1 MTQPRRIITPIQRS
15 LFLFLTRVQQ
25 LEAGG
30 FCFDGG
36 IGFFFSLFV
45 FFVFFDF
52 AVSRGLSWS
61 ILSGTLTSHLHSAA
75 ATVLNGNPEP
85 SMSFHGSNRTELS
98 SCFFL
103 IFFSS
108 TSNNDGR
115 WLQRLPYITVMSL
128 NMCLF
133 VSCCSMPHWFPVIA
147 KCDHNEP
154 FFSLNC
160 LNSVSC

>member
-1 MTQPRRIITPIQRS
+1 MEVLVS
-15 LFLFLTRVQQ
+15 FFLFLF
-25 LEAGG
+25 
-30 FCFDGG
+30 
-36 IGFFFSLFV
+36 FF
-45 FFVFFDF
+45 FFDF

-133 VSCCSMPHWFPVIA
+133 VSCCSMPHWFPPTPVTVSSCLA
-147 KCDHNEP
+147 WTEWYDLHWRCSKACVFPP
-154 FFSLNC
+154 FGST
-160 LNSVSC
+160 SCHIVKMIS